1 MTSFNVSLDVGG
13 WVGVMTVTVGVSE
26 DVHLF

>member
-13 WVGVMTVTVGVSE
+13 WVGAMTATVGVSE
-26 DVHLF
+26 DVRLF